1 MTYRGRILSTFC
13 ECQAAGSVAC
23 RRESRQLARFKECH
37 ENSRLGR
44 TKIFAVSR
52 HVPSALDH
60 LADQLVL
67 SELKSDAVQGRPPLT
82 SLPVQCMTVVALLHL
97 ENESALPL
105 ERGRVLQEF
114 CRDGLATPSVH
125 LRTPRGISGAM
136 RVSGEHNGDKRDRE
150 NRNRAPAPTLLSF
163 TGEEREK
170 KQRTDND
177 DPADEQGRRL
187 HRRRQEGQHRVQ
199 PQEEVIGTLRRLDD
213 GRVRLTAWSERSE
226 VRGARRNRQQNKCGE
241 EEIFPDRV
249 RDEGRAVLHGQ
260 LVVLDFVCRFLHE
273 PVWHC

>member
-23 RRESRQLARFKECH
+23 RRESRRMQRFKECH

-114 CRDGLATPSVH
+114 CRYRLATPCVH
-125 LRTPRGISGAM
+125 LRTPRGISGEM
-136 RVSGEHNGDKRDRE
+136 RDGVEHNADKRQRE

-163 TGEEREK
+163 
-170 KQRTDND
+170 
-177 DPADEQGRRL
+177 P
-187 HRRRQEGQHRVQ
+187 
-199 PQEEVIGTLRRLDD
+199 
-213 GRVRLTAWSERSE
+213 
-226 VRGARRNRQQNKCGE
+226 
-241 EEIFPDRV
+241 
-249 RDEGRAVLHGQ
+249 GRAT
-260 LVVLDFVCRFLHE
+260 HE
-273 PVWHC
+273 KHRA